1 MGMGMGNDKHVQTKG
16 RPFVEAGRLGRLPD
30 GPDLKAKQVL
40 ESCLQLLFSQE
51 FFEGSSLPSGGFPHY
66 YQLPMLTCRRHM
78 YDV

>member
-40 ESCLQLLFSQE
+40 ESCLLLLAPHKN
-51 FFEGSSLPSGGFPHY
+51 SSKAAHY
-66 YQLPMLTCRRHM
+66 QVVVFLININYQYAYL
-78 YDV
+78 